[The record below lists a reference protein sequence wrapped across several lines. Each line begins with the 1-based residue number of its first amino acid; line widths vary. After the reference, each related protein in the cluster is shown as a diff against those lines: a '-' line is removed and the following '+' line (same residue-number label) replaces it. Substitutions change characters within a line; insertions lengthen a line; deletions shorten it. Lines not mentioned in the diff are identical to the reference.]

1 MTQHLPTK
9 PDRPS
14 APPERRRGPRG
25 QISRRGKTLRAYRAY
40 LDLLDTARWF
50 RTEMRGQL
58 ESFGLTMGGFR
69 VLELLLREGPTHVGG
84 VARKVHAARQNLEV
98 IVDRLEERGWL
109 RREAAML
116 PPAEMKKSRI
126 PIAKRGR
133 RRKGYRVTLLCL
145 TPSGTQVIADV
156 FPKHVKVVK
165 SFMHVLDGR
174 EQETL
179 SRLLQKLRVGDII
192 RFVREITMNR
202 YDEDLD

>member
-1 MTQHLPTK
+1 MTKHLATK
-9 PDRPS
+9 PERPS
-14 APPERRRGPRG
+14 APPERRPGPRN

-50 RTEMRGQL
+50 RTEMKGQL

-69 VLELLLREGPTHVGG
+69 VLEMLLLDGPTHVGG
-84 VARKVHAARQNLEV
+84 VARKVHSARQNLEI
-98 IVDRLEERGWL
+98 IVEQLEERGWL
-109 RREAAML
+109 RREAAIL
-116 PPAEMKKSRI
+116 PPVKMKESRI
-126 PIAKRGR
+126 SIAKRSE

-145 TPSGTQVIADV
+145 TPSGTQFIADV

-179 SRLLQKLRVGDII
+179 SRLLQKLRVGDIV
-192 RFVREITMNR
+192 RFVREITMDR
-202 YDEDLD
+202 YEEEC